1 MKTREIYLTIGLVL
15 VSVIALTQHQTKS
28 SIQFQVAEQREL
40 IEKQHALIDSL
51 HGELFISN
59 STIGRWELSLDYLN
73 QVEPEAVVKFSRFY
87 DHETE

>member
-15 VSVIALTQHQTKS
+15 VSLIAVMQHQTKS
-28 SIQFQVAEQREL
+28 SIQFQVTEQREL

-59 STIGRWELSLDYLN
+59 STIGRWELSLDHLG
-73 QVEPEAVVKFSRFY
+73 QVDQPAFNEFSRFY

>member
-15 VSVIALTQHQTKS
+15 VSLIAVMQHQTKS

-59 STIGRWELSLDYLN
+59 STIGRWELSLDHLG
-73 QVEPEAVVKFSRFY
+73 QVDQSAFNEFSRFY

>member
-28 SIQFQVAEQREL
+28 AIQFQVEAQREL
-40 IEKQHALIDSL
+40 IERQNTLIDSL

-59 STIGRWELSLDYLN
+59 STLGRWELSLDHLN
-73 QVEPEAVVKFSRFY
+73 QVDQRAFTEFSRFY